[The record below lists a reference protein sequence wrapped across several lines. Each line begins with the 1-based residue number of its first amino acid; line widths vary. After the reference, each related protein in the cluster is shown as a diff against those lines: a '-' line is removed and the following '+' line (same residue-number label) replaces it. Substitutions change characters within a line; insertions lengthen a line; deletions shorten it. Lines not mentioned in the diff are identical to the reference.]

1 MVITIGVIIS
11 GCDIFFFKTSPS
23 CVKTFTWGHKVAEL
37 PFQNA
42 LPLPGNWSPV
52 ALMHPS
58 YCIISYY
65 EFHAFKKKR
74 KKEKDEEGDLCQ

>member
-52 ALMHPS
+52 AECS
-58 YCIISYY
+58 QIIVLSVTMNSMPL
-65 EFHAFKKKR
+65 KKKSRRMR
-74 KKEKDEEGDLCQ
+74 KVTCVSN

>member
-11 GCDIFFFKTSPS
+11 GCNIFFFLLSPS

-52 ALMHPS
+52 AVCKQS
-58 YCIISYY
+58 YCLISYY
-65 EFHAFKKKR
+65 EFHAFKKK
-74 KKEKDEEGDLCQ
+74 